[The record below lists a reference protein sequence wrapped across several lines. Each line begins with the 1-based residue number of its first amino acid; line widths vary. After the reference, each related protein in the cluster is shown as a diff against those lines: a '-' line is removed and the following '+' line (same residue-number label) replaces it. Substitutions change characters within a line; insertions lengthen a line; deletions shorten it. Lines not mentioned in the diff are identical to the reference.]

1 MDTQSPDHKGQSAAS
16 GSFGHTSGP
25 DADGKT
31 SIYLGSDHQD
41 TDKDSSPGGK
51 GATQSASGTSSTT
64 SSHASS
70 GGASASSGHA
80 GAGQGSDKGEQ
91 GSGAKANGH
100 GGGSGFGSGDED
112 GHGRRNAD
120 QAKAAKDRS
129 DADRDRDVSDLR
141 QEFADLR
148 AHFDRTLKA
157 VGQAAYERGTE
168 VVGAVRD
175 RAGQASSGVGTTMED
190 AYERAREQAQCAKK
204 TVREHPTAALAAA
217 ALVGI
222 IVGLVKSSPRR

>member
-16 GSFGHTSGP
+16 APSGHTSGP

-41 TDKDSSPGGK
+41 ADKDSSHSGKDGGK

-70 GGASASSGHA
+70 
-80 GAGQGSDKGEQ
+80 
-91 GSGAKANGH
+91 

-157 VGQAAYERGTE
+157 VGQAAYERGSE